1 VEGILLVNSNLMN
14 ESVGLKRR
22 SLISKASLYPWKNP
36 DVKHYL
42 IMLVPAFIWLIMFQ
56 IIPMFGI
63 VMAFQ
68 DYNPGQ
74 GFLHSEFVGLDN
86 FQYMFEL
93 KDARVALWNT
103 LIIAFGKIIGNLSVP
118 LVFALLLNELRQK
131 FFVKTIQ
138 TSVYLPYFLS
148 WVILSGVMLQIFS
161 FNGPVNHL
169 LEIMGFEPVQFF
181 QKADLFRGFIIGSD
195 VWKSFG
201 FNSIIYLAALT
212 GIDNTLYEAAEMDG
226 AGRWRK
232 MWHVTLPGI
241 RSTVALLAILSLGS
255 ILDAGFDQVY
265 NLYNPLVYSTGDI
278 IDTYVY
284 RAGLQGL
291 DFSFATA
298 VGLLKSV
305 VSFILITIGYGL
317 AKKLVGYRLF

>member
-1 VEGILLVNSNLMN
+1 MNTNLKN
-14 ESVGLKRR
+14 ENVGLKRR
-22 SLISKASLYPWKNP
+22 SFIIRLPGKNP
-36 DVKHYL
+36 DLKHYW
-42 IMLVPAFIWLIMFQ
+42 IMLVPAFIWLIFFQ
-56 IIPMFGI
+56 IVPMFGI

-68 DYNPGQ
+68 DYNAGA
-74 GFLHSEFVGLDN
+74 GFLHSEFVGLEH

-93 KDARVALWNT
+93 NDVRVALRNT
-103 LIIAFGKIIGNLSVP
+103 LIIAFGKIIGNLFVP
-118 LVFALLLNELRQK
+118 LVFALLLNELRHK
-131 FFVKTIQ
+131 YLIKTIQ
-138 TSVYLPYFLS
+138 TSVYLPHFLS
-148 WVILSGVMLQIFS
+148 WVILSGIMLQIFS
-161 FNGPVNHL
+161 FNGPVNNL
-169 LEIMGFEPVQFF
+169 LVFMGIEPVQFF

-195 VWKSFG
+195 IWKNFG
-201 FNSIIYLAALT
+201 FNAIIYLAALA
-212 GIDNTLYEAAEMDG
+212 GIDHTLYEAAGMDG

-241 RSTVALLAILSLGS
+241 RNTIALLAILSLGG

-291 DFSFATA
+291 DFSFGTA

-305 VSFILITIGYGL
+305 VSFILITTGYWL
-317 AKKLVGYRLF
+317 ARKLLGYRVF

>member
-1 VEGILLVNSNLMN
+1 
-14 ESVGLKRR
+14 
-22 SLISKASLYPWKNP
+22 
-36 DVKHYL
+36 
-42 IMLVPAFIWLIMFQ
+42 
-56 IIPMFGI
+56 
-63 VMAFQ
+63 
-68 DYNPGQ
+68 
-74 GFLHSEFVGLDN
+74 
-86 FQYMFEL
+86 MFEL
-93 KDARVALWNT
+93 KDARVALWNS

-131 FFVKTIQ
+131 YLVKPIQ

-169 LEIMGFEPVQFF
+169 LVIMGFEPVQFF

-212 GIDNTLYEAAEMDG
+212 GIDHTLYEAAEMDG

-305 VSFILITIGYGL
+305 VSFILITTGYGL